1 MIFGRYEALAVR
13 FAKHPNVITRSS
25 LLNIDKY
32 TLVITFLDHLRTAAG
47 VLIMRGATSDPPLH
61 LVVSIGLI
69 VDSFGEVVKF
79 L

>member
-25 LLNIDKY
+25 LLHIHQY
-32 TLVITFLDHLRTAAG
+32 TLVIAFLDHLRTAAG
-47 VLIMRGATSDPPLH
+47 VLILRGTTSDPPLH

-69 VDSFGEVVKF
+69 VDGFGEIVKF